1 MGDNAEFLKPAPIE
15 RLFNQAFGWLLR
27 FGIGLSHNYLIE
39 VRGRKSGRLYSTP
52 VDVLELSGR
61 RFLVCGRGQSQ
72 WVRNAQAA
80 GRVTLVR
87 GGKRTE
93 FAVRAVPDADKP
105 AIIKAY
111 VERFKL
117 TVQRYFPVPATA
129 PISEFES
136 IAARYPVFE
145 LIAQSD
151 SRGS

>member
-1 MGDNAEFLKPAPIE
+1 MSDNAPFLKPSAVE
-15 RLFNQAFGWLLR
+15 RQFNQAFALLLR
-27 FGIGLSHNYLIE
+27 VGIGLGHNYLLE
-39 VRGRKSGRLYSTP
+39 VRGRKTGRMYSAP
-52 VDVLELSGR
+52 VDVLDYGGR
-61 RFLVCGRGQSQ
+61 RFLVCGRGQSE

-129 PISEFES
+129 PISEFEP

-145 LIAQSD
+145 LIPE
-151 SRGS
+151 

>member
-1 MGDNAEFLKPAPIE
+1 MPDNAEFLKPAPGE

-27 FGIGLSHNYLIE
+27 FGIGLSHNYLLE

-52 VDVLELSGR
+52 VDVLDLSGR
-61 RFLVCGRGQSQ
+61 RFLVCGRGQSE

-105 AIIKAY
+105 PIIKAY

-117 TVQRYFPVPATA
+117 TVQRYFPVSAGSPVAD
-129 PISEFES
+129 FES
-136 IAARYPVFE
+136 IAQRYPVFE
-145 LIAQSD
+145 LVAAA
-151 SRGS
+151 